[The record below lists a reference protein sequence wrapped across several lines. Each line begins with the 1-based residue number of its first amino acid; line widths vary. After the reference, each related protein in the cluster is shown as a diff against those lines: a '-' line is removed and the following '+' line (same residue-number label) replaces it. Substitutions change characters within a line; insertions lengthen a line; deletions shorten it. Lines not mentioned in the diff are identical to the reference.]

1 MLGTFIGKQE
11 LGMTASESLKQAI
24 AAGSDT
30 ATRTG
35 LTDFD
40 LEKYLN
46 QIDVEERKN
55 QNGSI

>member
-1 MLGTFIGKQE
+1 
-11 LGMTASESLKQAI
+11 MTASESLKQAI